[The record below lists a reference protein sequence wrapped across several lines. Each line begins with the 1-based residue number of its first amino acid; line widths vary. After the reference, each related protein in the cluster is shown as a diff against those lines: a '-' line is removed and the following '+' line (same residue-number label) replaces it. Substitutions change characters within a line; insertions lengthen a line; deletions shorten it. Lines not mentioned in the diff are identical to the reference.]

1 MSFSKLSKPITF
13 DLFLEKEK
21 SSIKKHLLQMKMH
34 ERFPLSATNRLL
46 LFIFL
51 AGHFAFSSAL
61 AFEAFNKLL
70 SHNLHHMRVEVKQTN
85 TFFILLLTFAK
96 EYPSNNIKGHLS
108 IEAKV
113 WKNLLKNGNKQKR
126 TKGKDWWLLMQ
137 YFDTW
142 KIWNI
147 C

>member
-34 ERFPLSATNRLL
+34 EIFPLSATNRLL

-51 AGHFAFSSAL
+51 AGHFAFSYSL

-113 WKNLLKNGNKQKR
+113 WK
-126 TKGKDWWLLMQ
+126 
-137 YFDTW
+137 
-142 KIWNI
+142 I